1 MGHDKSRSSV
11 SVGTVDWNDPNLDAL
26 LQKVDSWRLENRS
39 DQPLQEVQI
48 HVNSGWTASSVVSK
62 PAQLIS
68 MDEQTMV
75 LVTRFPVPQGDHVR
89 VDSQRADGMHT
100 VWACR
105 RTRGL
110 PRRGSRER
118 PVPEQVAYWLTA
130 PTAAQLQIPNGS
142 ARATPCRSMPPCTS
156 GLVRKWR
163 RETGFLHPFGHLA

>member
-26 LQKVDSWRLENRS
+26 LQKVDGWRLENRS

-48 HVNSGWTASSVVSK
+48 HVSSGWTANSVISK

-89 VDSQRADGMHT
+89 VDSQRVDGTHT
-100 VWACR
+100 VWAWMVEGR
-105 RTRGL
+105 EGYRAGDREHGL
-110 PRRGSRER
+110 
-118 PVPEQVAYWLTA
+118 
-130 PTAAQLQIPNGS
+130 
-142 ARATPCRSMPPCTS
+142 
-156 GLVRKWR
+156 
-163 RETGFLHPFGHLA
+163 FLNRLRIG

>member
-26 LQKVDSWRLENRS
+26 LQKVDGWRLENRS

-48 HVNSGWTASSVVSK
+48 HVSSGWTASSVISK

-75 LVTRFPVPQGDHVR
+75 LATRFPVPQGDHVR

-100 VWACR
+100 VWAWMIEGREGCR
-105 RTRGL
+105 AGDREHGL
-110 PRRGSRER
+110 
-118 PVPEQVAYWLTA
+118 
-130 PTAAQLQIPNGS
+130 
-142 ARATPCRSMPPCTS
+142 
-156 GLVRKWR
+156 
-163 RETGFLHPFGHLA
+163 FLNRLRIG